1 MRIWGRLPCHANGPT
16 GRLPALLNC
25 PICTLKSPIAAPAK
39 HYASR
44 RADFTYTFNRTAESK
59 VSRIHEYR
67 VQDMRN
73 TDKLARAKAR
83 PDPAQWGEDEV
94 MTLVEAA
101 VVFFPQGPLTLSS
114 LRRAAAAGTLEI
126 AKVAGKDLTTP
137 RAIRKLVKPS
147 CRAAKPNRRD
157 SGSERTTKPG
167 SSSTVAGKSAQVSA
181 TTTLTT
187 LRRRSKPTL
196 ADGNWGVHAILSKRP
211 FDSAPHP

>member
-1 MRIWGRLPCHANGPT
+1 M
-16 GRLPALLNC
+16 
-25 PICTLKSPIAAPAK
+25 
-39 HYASR
+39 
-44 RADFTYTFNRTAESK
+44 

-94 MTLVEAA
+94 MTLIEAA

-147 CRAAKPNRRD
+147 RRNLD
-157 SGSERTTKPG
+157 HP
-167 SSSTVAGKSAQVSA
+167 
-181 TTTLTT
+181 
-187 LRRRSKPTL
+187 
-196 ADGNWGVHAILSKRP
+196 RP
-211 FDSAPHP
+211 WPANPHRFQPR